1 MPDIDVLDSHMHY
14 EEAGT
19 GDPIVL
25 LHGNPTSSFLWRNVI
40 PGLASE
46 GRCLAPDL
54 IGMGRS
60 GNPDIAYRFGDHAR
74 YLGAWLDALEL
85 DNITFVGHDW
95 GGALAF
101 DWAATNPDR
110 VAGLAFFETIIKPV
124 TWDEWYWPGESR
136 KFFEGFRTPG
146 TGEELILDQNVFV
159 EGIPLGVLRKLSDA
173 EMDGYRAPFVERE
186 ARRPVLAWPRQLPI
200 DGEPADV
207 VAIVRE
213 YDEWLAKSEEV
224 PKLLLTFKPGTEM
237 TPEVV
242 QWCRDTIA
250 GLEVEHIGPGLHYV
264 SEDHP
269 EDIAAHVAA
278 WRRRHHL
285 GREAR

>member
-1 MPDIDVLDSHMHY
+1 MPDVEVLDSHMHH

-25 LHGNPTSSFLWRNVI
+25 LHGNPTSSFMWRKVI

-46 GRCLAPDL
+46 GRCLALDL

-60 GNPDIAYRFGDHAR
+60 GKPDIDYGFVDHAR
-74 YLGAWLDALEL
+74 YLAAWLDTLGL
-85 DNITFVGHDW
+85 DDITFVGHDW

-101 DWAATNPDR
+101 DWASRHPDR
-110 VAGLAFFETIIKPV
+110 VAGMAFFETIIKPV
-124 TWDEWYWPGESR
+124 TWDEWYWPDPSR
-136 KFFEGFRTPG
+136 EFFEGFRTPG
-146 TGEELILDQNVFV
+146 TGEELILDQNAFV
-159 EGIPLGVLRKLSDA
+159 EGIPFGVHRTLSDE

-213 YDEWLAKSEEV
+213 YDEWLAKSDEV
-224 PKLLLTFKPGTEM
+224 PKLLLTFEPGTEM
-237 TPEVV
+237 TPQVV
-242 QWCRDTIA
+242 QWCRDNIA
-250 GLEVEHIGPGLHYV
+250 GLEVEYVGPGLHYV
-264 SEDHP
+264 AEDHP
-269 EDIAAHVAA
+269 EAIAARVAA
-278 WRRRHHL
+278 WRRRHDL
-285 GREAR
+285 GRS